1 MYQLFFC
8 NIINSKHILQVIYLS
23 KERESCQEIL
33 GNPPG
38 EEVLLSDTLKE
49 KLEDYE
55 KIINLANTESQEISN
70 RMEKEIQRLTEE
82 LEDQRD
88 ALSKKSEEKEGDN
101 DNFIIYNST
110 GEYLI
115 EGSYHTDIAIQCDMD
130 KESAEENKMDMEN
143 DNSIDNAGNS
153 VESELETE
161 LVKLEVD
168 DIVLV
173 NNCETPELQQEGTEI
188 NIACDTQNPKKQK
201 EQVDAIGEVEEYS
214 VTDSVSNVSSETL
227 PPHLQQDT
235 LEEELNVKTLPPDP
249 EQDMVVEEL
258 KTQVK
263 TFQDALSETR
273 SEMEELQKQLH
284 AIKET
289 QRIQA
294 LPKLKLTKSEHGAK
308 RLSAKYLET
317 PAPGYSAI
325 YKKMINNEPGAI
337 TTKPSKLMAKCFRC
351 HQPFNTRDNH
361 KMACQFHPRSKEKV
375 EKYSSK
381 GRLIGVYITWPC
393 CSQPVETGGCTFG
406 EHI

>member
-1 MYQLFFC
+1 M
-8 NIINSKHILQVIYLS
+8 S
-23 KERESCQEIL
+23 KERESCQDIL

-55 KIINLANTESQEISN
+55 KIINLANRESQEISN
-70 RMEKEIQRLTEE
+70 RMESEIQRLTEE

-88 ALSKKSEEKEGDN
+88 ALSKKSEEKEGNDDN
-101 DNFIIYNST
+101 IHNST
-110 GEYLI
+110 GLLTKSKYPN
-115 EGSYHTDIAIQCDMD
+115 DIAIQCDMN
-130 KESAEENKMDMEN
+130 KESAEENKMDMEDDNSN
-143 DNSIDNAGNS
+143 DNPENS
-153 VESELETE
+153 VESELERE

-173 NNCETPELQQEGTEI
+173 DTCETLKHQQEGREM
-188 NIACDTQNPKKQK
+188 NIACDAQNPETQK
-201 EQVDAIGEVEEYS
+201 EQVDTIAEVEEYS
-214 VTDSVSNVSSETL
+214 VTDSVSNVSSESL

-317 PAPGYSAI
+317 PAPGYNAI
-325 YKKMINNEPGAI
+325 YKNMINKDLPPI
-337 TTKPSKLMAKCFRC
+337 TTTKPSKLMAKCFRC

-361 KMACQFHPRSKEKV
+361 KMACQFHPRSKDKV